1 MLQSEVW
8 EIVVVFPSRLKDL
21 LFLFYGYLLKP
32 NLKIPHFFAASVKMP
47 L

>member
-8 EIVVVFPSRLKDL
+8 EIVVVFPSRLEAL
-21 LFLFYGYLLKP
+21 LFFFYSHLLKP
-32 NLKIPHFFAASVKMP
+32 NEKIPHLFAASVKMP